1 MARFAHHFELGL
13 VVVSLLVVRPR
24 RGAACDTERVALR
37 RVRERKSEGAV
48 RSHVAM
54 SGNASGKTSLT
65 NLHKLSQISNIWLL
79 VDILLQIS
87 TIVCTL

>member
-37 RVRERKSEGAV
+37 RVRERKSEGAIERSKPRSDEREWIKGLCEQSERGPV
-48 RSHVAM
+48 RRGQVEPA
-54 SGNASGKTSLT
+54 AL
-65 NLHKLSQISNIWLL
+65 ISKP
-79 VDILLQIS
+79 
-87 TIVCTL
+87 